1 MNAELVHQ
9 HQEIHEHPD
18 PELRDLPRTWA
29 NAPRL
34 VLLSLI
40 KVYQHTFSRTLPP
53 DTCRFYPTCSHY
65 TYQAIYKYGVLKGGS
80 MSGWRL
86 LRCNPFNA
94 GGYDPVP

>member
-1 MNAELVHQ
+1 MNAEIAHD

-18 PELRDLPRTWA
+18 PSLGDLPRTWE
-29 NAPRL
+29 NLPRL
-34 VLLSLI
+34 VLLTLI
-40 KVYQHTFSRTLPP
+40 RIYQRTFSRTLPP

-80 MSGWRL
+80 MGGWRL
-86 LRCNPFNA
+86 LRCNPWNA